1 MNVRSRIATAARVA
15 GRRFCMAFGLAPA
28 IWSTK
33 PDDDFPR
40 KMTLFL
46 VIVIA
51 ALALVLVRKLMG
63 CYP

>member
-1 MNVRSRIATAARVA
+1 MDNRKKITTITRSA
-15 GRRFCMAFGLAPA
+15 GRRFWMTFGLASG
-28 IWSTK
+28 IWSK

-51 ALALVLVRKLMG
+51 VLTMVLVRKLMG
-63 CYP
+63 YYP

>member
-1 MNVRSRIATAARVA
+1 MDNRKRITTLARSA
-15 GRRFCMAFGLAPA
+15 GRRFWMAFGLAPA
-28 IWSTK
+28 IWSK

-51 ALALVLVRKLMG
+51 VLSMVLVRKLMG
-63 CYP
+63 YYP